1 MCLVL
6 VSDNVLGN
14 LSTIV
19 KIVVLPI
26 ASGLGLDAVTSD
38 ALVGVA
44 GSIVGL
50 ILALVDARYPN
61 TFMDKSVEE

>member
-1 MCLVL
+1 M

-14 LSTIV
+14 LSTVV

-44 GSIVGL
+44 GSIIGL
-50 ILALVDARYPN
+50 VLALVDARYPN

>member
-1 MCLVL
+1 M
-6 VSDNVLGN
+6 VSDAVLGN

-26 ASGLGLDAVTSD
+26 ASGLGLDAVSSD

-61 TFMDKSVEE
+61 TFLDKSGKE

>member
-1 MCLVL
+1 M
-6 VSDNVLGN
+6 VSDAVLGN
-14 LSTIV
+14 LSSVV

-44 GSIVGL
+44 GSIIGL
-50 ILALVDARYPN
+50 VLALVDARYPN

>member
-1 MCLVL
+1 M

-14 LSTIV
+14 LSTVV

-44 GSIVGL
+44 GSIIGL
-50 ILALVDARYPN
+50 ILALIDARYPN